1 MISVIVPVYNVER
14 YLRRCVDSILAQ
26 TCRDLEIIL
35 VDDGSTDGCPS
46 ICDGY
51 AAADSRVKVIHKAN
65 GGLSDARNAGL
76 EIASGEWVGFVDSDD
91 FIMPEMYETLLR
103 ACVEHGVSIAMCGR
117 RLVDEA
123 DTTLRYEYCFS
134 EPVMLS
140 AEEALRSLLMTEE
153 ACDSAAWDKL
163 YRRDLF
169 EGVRYPVGVHYEDQA
184 VTPRL
189 LCRAGEMMHVGRP
202 LYVYLKRA
210 DSIAALAFNPHSMD
224 EVRQAEAAAAYVKE
238 HCPELEKEASYFIYY
253 KMGFPL
259 CKAVQCGDRALK
271 PYMTEVL
278 NDSRR
283 CMAQVMGGALTVKH
297 KLWYLKNYA
306 VLKLR
311 LWRWGMDD

>member
-140 AEEALRSLLMTEE
+140 AEEALRSLLIFRESTQQKNKNTKEKR
-153 ACDSAAWDKL
+153 S
-163 YRRDLF
+163 
-169 EGVRYPVGVHYEDQA
+169 
-184 VTPRL
+184 
-189 LCRAGEMMHVGRP
+189 GE
-202 LYVYLKRA
+202 
-210 DSIAALAFNPHSMD
+210 
-224 EVRQAEAAAAYVKE
+224 
-238 HCPELEKEASYFIYY
+238 
-253 KMGFPL
+253 
-259 CKAVQCGDRALK
+259 
-271 PYMTEVL
+271 
-278 NDSRR
+278 
-283 CMAQVMGGALTVKH
+283 
-297 KLWYLKNYA
+297 
-306 VLKLR
+306 
-311 LWRWGMDD
+311 